1 MSAGGFCLRRARA
14 DEVGYPARKG
24 RATVLQK
31 RGLRE
36 FLPRYE
42 FAAGEEVVDWAGVFG
57 REAGLVAEFGFGHGE
72 ATAEWAAMRPDL
84 DHIAFEVYPPGVG
97 ALAAALAARDL
108 RNVRVIRADAGRYAA
123 RMIGAGALCE
133 ARIFFP
139 DPWPKRRHWKRALV
153 NAEFASALS
162 SRIRSGG
169 ILHMATDDETCGRR
183 MRGVL
188 ESFPEFIRSPEM
200 GRRERPHTRFE
211 LRAIKE
217 GRGIQEMVYR
227 RA

>member
-1 MSAGGFCLRRARA
+1 MCGLRVRMMSAIRRGG
-14 DEVGYPARKG
+14 G

-42 FAAGEEVVDWAGVFG
+42 FPAGDAVVDWAEVFG
-57 REAGLVAEFGFGHGE
+57 RRAGLVAEFGFGHGE
-72 ATAEWAAMRPDL
+72 ATAEWAAARPDL

-162 SRIRSGG
+162 LRIQSGG
-169 ILHMATDDETCGRR
+169 ILHIATDDETCAQR
-183 MRGVL
+183 MRKVL
-188 ESFPEFIRSPEM
+188 ESFPEFAWSPET
-200 GRRERPHTRFE
+200 GRRERPQTRFE
-211 LRAIKE
+211 LRAIRE
-217 GRGIQEMVYR
+217 GREVREMVFR